1 MATVVLPDATR
12 ALYPFKSHF
21 LTLSDGKRMHYVDE
35 GPENGEVLV
44 FAHGY
49 PMWSFEFRALL
60 VYYAAQGFRCI
71 AMDHVGYGLSDKPT
85 SRRYHTLR
93 RHIHNLMECVQALNL
108 KDITLVMED
117 WGGPL
122 GLGYAIRYPEN
133 IKRLVIMNSW
143 VFQDTL
149 APRIHPL
156 VSLMIRRGMG
166 ELLLGTLNGAIN
178 VLVQRGTAR
187 RLSSAVI
194 AGYRAPFKEARSRQA
209 LIQFPRMLSTTA
221 THPSAS
227 MLREIETE
235 LPHLSHIPTL
245 ILWGRNNPVF
255 VPGTAEHWK
264 VMVPRARGPIII
276 DSASHYLPEDDPE
289 AVIRCLDELIGH

>member
-1 MATVVLPDATR
+1 MLPDATR

-85 SRRYHTLR
+85 NRRYHTLR
-93 RHIHNLMECVQALNL
+93 RHIHNLMECIQTLNL

-122 GLGYAIRYPEN
+122 GLGYAIRYPDN
-133 IKRLVIMNSW
+133 IKRLVVMNSW

-149 APRIHPL
+149 TPRVHPMMAL
-156 VSLMIRRGMG
+156 ITRPGIG
-166 ELLLGTLNGAIN
+166 ELLLGTFNAAIHMM
-178 VLVQRGTAR
+178 VQQGTVR

-209 LIQFPRMLSTTA
+209 LIQFPRLFSTTP

-235 LPHLSHIPTL
+235 LPRLQHVPTL
-245 ILWGRNNPVF
+245 ILWGRDNPVF
-255 VPGTAEHWK
+255 MPGTAEHWK
-264 VMVPRARGPIII
+264 VMIPRARGPIII
-276 DSASHYLPEDDPE
+276 DSSSHYLPEDDPE
-289 AVIRCLDELIGH
+289 AVIRCLDDLIGHT